1 MTERALL
8 HVQHLLGV
16 GHLRRTLTLARALA
30 EAGVDTVVASGGF
43 PVPILL
49 TSDLAAPGV
58 RFVQLPAA
66 RAADATF
73 KTLLDAGDR
82 PVDDAWRAARRDA
95 LLALFAEV
103 DPTILVIELYP
114 FGRRLLRFEL
124 EPLLDA
130 ARGRPRRPLVACSL
144 RDILHPPAAER
155 VDGIVARV
163 TQDFDLVLVHG
174 DPDLIPL
181 DLSFPAIERIR
192 DRIRY
197 TGYLTD
203 RLPPASGEA
212 AVVVSCG
219 GGAVGEPLLH
229 TALAARPLT
238 RYRDRPWRILVG
250 HNLGEQAFAQ
260 LRHTAPPGVTVER
273 ARTDFPALLPNA
285 LCSVSQAGY
294 NTAIEVLAARTP
306 AVFVPFADEGEVEQI
321 LRCQA
326 LAARDLCRWV
336 APDALSAASLAEA
349 IDTARRPP
357 EDISVNLSGGPE
369 SARLLLRATA
379 EKATLAADSAPQHE
393 P

>member
-43 PVPILL
+43 PVPTL
-49 TSDLAAPGV
+49 SAPGV

-73 KTLLDAGDR
+73 KTLLDAQDR
-82 PVDDAWRAARRDA
+82 PVDDAWREARRDA
-95 LLALFAEV
+95 LLALFAEF

-124 EPLLDA
+124 EPLLEA
-130 ARGRPRRPLVACSL
+130 ARARPQRPLVACSL

-163 TQDFDLVLVHG
+163 TEDFDLVLVHG
-174 DPDLIPL
+174 DPGLVPL
-181 DLSFPAIERIR
+181 DLSFPAIDRIR
-192 DRIRY
+192 AKLRY

-203 RLPPASGEA
+203 PLPPPSGSPE
-212 AVVVSCG
+212 VIVSCG

-229 TALAARPLT
+229 AALAARPLT
-238 RYRDRPWRILVG
+238 RFHDRPWRILVG
-250 HNLGEQAFAQ
+250 HNLAEHAFAT
-260 LRHTAPPGVTVER
+260 LRRTAPPGVTVER
-273 ARTDFPALLPNA
+273 ARTDFPALLPDA
-285 LCSVSQAGY
+285 LCSISQAGY

-321 LRCQA
+321 LRCAA
-326 LAARDLCRWV
+326 LAARKLCRWV
-336 APDALSAASLAEA
+336 APDALTPEALAQA

-357 EDISVNLSGGPE
+357 ADISVNLSGGPE
-369 SARLLLRATA
+369 SARLLLRAAA
-379 EKATLAADSAPQHE
+379 EKATLAADSAPQRE

>member
-16 GHLRRTLTLARALA
+16 GHLRRILTLARALA
-30 EAGVDTVVASGGF
+30 EAGVETVVASGGL
-43 PVPILL
+43 PVPNLL
-49 TSDLAAPGV
+49 TSNQAAPGV
-58 RFVQLPAA
+58 RFVQLPAV

-73 KTLLDAGDR
+73 KTLLDDRDR
-82 PVDDAWRAARRDA
+82 PVDDAWRAVRRDA
-95 LLALFAEV
+95 LLALFAEI

-144 RDILHPPAAER
+144 RDILHPPAADR

-163 TQDFDLVLVHG
+163 AQDFDLVLVHG
-174 DPDLIPL
+174 DPGLIRL

-192 DRIRY
+192 AKLRY
-197 TGYLTD
+197 TGYLID
-203 RLPPASGEA
+203 PLPPASGSAE
-212 AVVVSCG
+212 VIVSCG

-229 TALAARPLT
+229 AALAARPLT
-238 RYRDRPWRILVG
+238 QYRDRPWRVLVG
-250 HNLGEQAFAQ
+250 HNLAEQAFAA
-260 LRHTAPPGVTVER
+260 LRRTVPPGVTVER
-273 ARTDFPALLPNA
+273 ARTDFPALLPGA

-321 LRCQA
+321 LRCEA
-326 LAARDLCRWV
+326 LAARALCRWV
-336 APDALSAASLAEA
+336 APGALTPDALAQA

-357 EDISVNLSGGPE
+357 EDVSVNLSGGPE
-369 SARLLLRATA
+369 SARLLLRAAA
-379 EKATLAADSAPQHE
+379 EKATLATDSAPQRE